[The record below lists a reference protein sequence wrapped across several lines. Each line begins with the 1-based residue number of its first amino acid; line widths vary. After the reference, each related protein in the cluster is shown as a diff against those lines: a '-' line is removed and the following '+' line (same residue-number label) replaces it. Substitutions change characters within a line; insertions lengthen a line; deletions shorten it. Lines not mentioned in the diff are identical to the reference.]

1 MFSYDNNEQQK
12 LHEFRKKPLYALLFW
27 FISWGSAPVAQV
39 LGADSEKITVA
50 CPAGASVSAQLFG
63 AIDETIR
70 WSAQELDCS
79 GMPRPNNAGARLR
92 FSGPGP
98 GANPLALILGIPD
111 LKKGVEGRELA
122 TNVTLIEEDEGRFYN
137 SANLDACW
145 TDIRQE
151 QLDDQDDDVYRVSG
165 EVYCV
170 TALAELNGRNSI
182 TLGTLTFSGILDWK
196 QPK

>member
-165 EVYCV
+165 KRQCTQGNTV
-170 TALAELNGRNSI
+170 TPIQFCERSYASARRG
-182 TLGTLTFSGILDWK
+182 
-196 QPK
+196 